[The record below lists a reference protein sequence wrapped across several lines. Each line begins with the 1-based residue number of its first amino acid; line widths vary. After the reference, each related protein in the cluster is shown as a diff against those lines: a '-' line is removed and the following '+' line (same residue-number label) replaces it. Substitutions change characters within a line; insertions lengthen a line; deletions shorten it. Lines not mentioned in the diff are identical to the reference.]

1 LGFSFLSTIE
11 VVEIILN
18 LFLVFWSGW
27 KIKTVQ
33 NPKNANCFSRFL
45 FIKLANFQKRLISKI
60 KTFFRNCCA
69 CFGTKKISDIN
80 SKNDK
85 TKAKEK
91 IVSVE
96 ITELEKWREEME
108 RLRESYETLTDKMH
122 SHINK
127 MQSKYGLGNDISVVE
142 YYKAREGLK
151 NKEELQDNL
160 ASWMEID
167 DRPTF

>member
-1 LGFSFLSTIE
+1 M
-11 VVEIILN
+11 
-18 LFLVFWSGW
+18 
-27 KIKTVQ
+27 
-33 NPKNANCFSRFL
+33 
-45 FIKLANFQKRLISKI
+45 
-60 KTFFRNCCA
+60 
-69 CFGTKKISDIN
+69 
-80 SKNDK
+80 
-85 TKAKEK
+85 
-91 IVSVE
+91 SVE